1 MDPQVRS
8 LLALS
13 GYPGMLVYQFS
24 AQEMRHLPKDI
35 AERKIF
41 YTGTHDN
48 QTLAGWCEE
57 HSLPLDSTETIIREL
72 YESPAA
78 WVITPLQD
86 LLGLGNESSHEYTRP
101 EQRGTGNGARKLHI
115 LRQIW
120 PNESLHGRQP
130 PVVKR

>member
-1 MDPQVRS
+1 MIPFLRIQ
-8 LLALS
+8 
-13 GYPGMLVYQFS
+13 
-24 AQEMRHLPKDI
+24 I
-35 AERKIF
+35 
-41 YTGTHDN
+41 
-48 QTLAGWCEE
+48 
-57 HSLPLDSTETIIREL
+57 ETIIREL

-86 LLGLGNESSHEYTRP
+86 LLGLGNEARMNIPGQTK
-101 EQRGTGNGARKLHI
+101 GTGNGAREAYI